1 MPPLASLPTN
11 NHPDSRRRKPCEYGE
26 TKTKIPCFAGCPR
39 TTGRTQEVPT
49 EPDFGPALSV
59 PAYEAEMNGY
69 AADETSYN
77 QDLAAL
83 DDKQNRLD
91 ARESGLKDLNLRIQA
106 AVKAQFGPDSSE
118 YELVGGTRRSD
129 RKKPKRKGSRGST
142 TNK

>member
-1 MPPLASLPTN
+1 MARIKRNSPTLQIARERLAGLKKF
-11 NHPDSRRRKPCEYGE
+11 R
-26 TKTKIPCFAGCPR
+26 
-39 TTGRTQEVPT
+39 T

-59 PAYEAEMNGY
+59 PAYETEINGY

-91 ARESGLKDLNLRIQA
+91 TREEGLKDLNLRIQA

-129 RKKPKRKGSRGST
+129 RKRPTRKGSGGSGT
-142 TNK
+142 TK